1 MDGQG
6 QEAGDG
12 QEAAVTAVGEWARAW
27 CRAMPEAARQEY
39 IDRALHSLLP
49 GVPVGEYRPGRR
61 FAFGPDKTS
70 LGQPVPP
77 LRMMGSVS
85 IGVRA
90 VGPIGEAL
98 GEGDNEQDG

>member
-61 FAFGPDKTS
+61 FAFGPDKTAWAARS
-70 LGQPVPP
+70 
-77 LRMMGSVS
+77 SS
-85 IGVRA
+85 SYD
-90 VGPIGEAL
+90 GECEHRRP
-98 GEGDNEQDG
+98 GRGTDWRGTWGGRQ